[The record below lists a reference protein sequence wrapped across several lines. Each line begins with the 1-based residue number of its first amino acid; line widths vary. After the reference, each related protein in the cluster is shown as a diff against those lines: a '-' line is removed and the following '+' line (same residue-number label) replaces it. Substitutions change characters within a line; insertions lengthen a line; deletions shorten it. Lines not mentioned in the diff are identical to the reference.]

1 MINEIRANSRVSFKQ
16 VTQSGDVF
24 YTFEYGETRTID
36 ETKYEEEKH
45 ELWNDVNSE
54 INKQIVEVKNLYK
67 RT

>member
-1 MINEIRANSRVSFKQ
+1 MINEISANSRVSFKQ

-24 YTFEYGETRTID
+24 YTFEYGEKRSID
-36 ETKYEEEKH
+36 ETKYEEEKNK
-45 ELWNDVNSE
+45 LWNDVNSE